1 MGSGREGLPS
11 SPIGE
16 GRVERTK
23 RKSGGGIDKEKL
35 PDLHEN
41 NVSEIND
48 GPIGLDLGNAGTLRV
63 SATDPP
69 SNRLLSPKTRVA
81 CVSRVNSFD
90 SKQQNQQQQARR
102 NPKRSSSMPKLEDKQ
117 VDEGSVVG
125 RRRRRTNMTEGRE
138 RSSLNGNLNEERIK
152 EELKSPSEIKKT
164 KSPKISSRTE
174 VIEEIGLQQPNGSPP
189 SRSERSTQNFLME
202 ALVTEGG
209 DLRLVDTGPSIRHK
223 RKVPE
228 PNAHIPQIDLQ
239 LTLPQ
244 SISPISQLGP
254 EPNYP
259 HAIVPNPHLSP
270 DAIYPDPI
278 DSHLVPP
285 ISLTALEP
293 IDAQPNP
300 PIPQIF
306 PDPVDPQPNPPV
318 SLDFPEPIDN
328 PPNPAIT
335 HLVSH
340 KSTDLHP
347 IIYKE
352 TSVQAPV
359 PTKNL
364 TSLQRRSPK
373 STDPH
378 RIIYKG
384 TSVQAPVPTKN
395 LTCLQRRSPKSTD
408 PHPIIYK
415 ETSVQAP
422 VPTKNLTCQQRRSR
436 RTYRES
442 SEGVDRIQYMVDL
455 IMWEDTPKSA
465 LMFGLGSFC
474 VLSSSFTQDLHFSV
488 VTFVSYLALVY
499 LAAVFFY
506 KNILQRGVQQDCSP
520 VNYEAISE
528 AYALSIVRLVLPF
541 VNGLLVKFREL
552 FSGDPAT
559 TMKLASI
566 IWLLAQC
573 GQKMTIWT
581 LAKLSFFAIF
591 TIPKLYACYS
601 VQLHRYGHFML
612 CRFWDAWNTCSH
624 KKGVLVTVFLLVWNL
639 STVTARVWGAFILI
653 VALRLYQ
660 QSVTT
665 DLVNQNVESVTTD
678 LVCQNVDHSE
688 ESIQNPETQLT
699 RIA

>member
-1 MGSGREGLPS
+1 MGSGREGFPS

-16 GRVERTK
+16 GRVERPR

-35 PDLHEN
+35 SDLHGN

-48 GPIGLDLGNAGTLRV
+48 GPIGLDLGNASTLRV

-69 SNRLLSPKTRVA
+69 GNRLLSPKSRVA
-81 CVSRVNSFD
+81 YVSRVNSFD

-125 RRRRRTNMTEGRE
+125 RRRRRPNISEGRE
-138 RSSLNGNLNEERIK
+138 RSPLNGSLNEERIK
-152 EELKSPSEIKKT
+152 EELKSPSEIKKI
-164 KSPKISSRTE
+164 KSPRISSRTE
-174 VIEEIGLQQPNGSPP
+174 VVEEIGLQQPNGSPTP
-189 SRSERSTQNFLME
+189 RSERSTKKCMME

-209 DLRLVDTGPSIRHK
+209 DLRLLDTLPSIRHK

-228 PNAHIPQIDLQ
+228 PNAAVPQLDL
-239 LTLPQ
+239 LPSHPH
-244 SISPISQLGP
+244 SISSISQLGP
-254 EPNYP
+254 EPNYT
-259 HAIVPNPHLSP
+259 HVIVPSPHLSP
-270 DAIYPDPI
+270 ETIYPDPT
-278 DSHLVPP
+278 DSHLLPP
-285 ISLTALEP
+285 ISLSELVP
-293 IDAQPNP
+293 FDPQPNP
-300 PIPQIF
+300 SSPHVF
-306 PDPVDPQPNPPV
+306 PDPVDPQPNPPA
-318 SLDFPEPIDN
+318 SLDFPEPVDDH
-328 PPNPAIT
+328 PNSAIT
-335 HLVSH
+335 HFISP
-340 KSTDLHP
+340 KSTDRHQK
-347 IIYKE
+347 IYKE
-352 TSVQAPV
+352 TSLPAPV

-364 TSLQRRSPK
+364 PSLQRRSR
-373 STDPH
+373 
-378 RIIYKG
+378 RIY
-384 TSVQAPVPTKN
+384 T
-395 LTCLQRRSPKSTD
+395 
-408 PHPIIYK
+408 
-415 ETSVQAP
+415 
-422 VPTKNLTCQQRRSR
+422 
-436 RTYRES
+436 ES
-442 SEGVDRIQYMVDL
+442 SEGPDRIQYMADL
-455 IMWEDTPKSA
+455 IMWKDTPKSA

-474 VLSSSFTQDLHFSV
+474 VISSSFTQDLHFSL

-506 KNILQRGVQQDCSP
+506 KNILQRGLEQDCSL

-528 AYALSIVRLVLPF
+528 AYALSIIRLVLPF
-541 VNGLLVKFREL
+541 VNGLLAKLREL

-624 KKGVLVTVFLLVWNL
+624 KKGVLVAVFLLVWNL

-660 QSVTT
+660 QSVITNL
-665 DLVNQNVESVTTD
+665 DNQNVDPS
-678 LVCQNVDHSE
+678 Q
-688 ESIQNPETQLT
+688 ESIQISEIRASEVSKLELTKTQ
-699 RIA
+699 